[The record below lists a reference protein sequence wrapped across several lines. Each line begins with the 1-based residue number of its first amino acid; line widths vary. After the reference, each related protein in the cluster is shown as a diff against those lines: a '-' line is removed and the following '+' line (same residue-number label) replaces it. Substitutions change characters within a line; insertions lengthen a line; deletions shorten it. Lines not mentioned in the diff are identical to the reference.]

1 MPESAQRPLGIAIT
15 VFAMVLFIIALVS
28 DVGAGLIGTGGATA
42 AIVLTLAIIIG
53 LVYMAARSLPTPKA

>member
-1 MPESAQRPLGIAIT
+1 MPESAQRPLGIAII
-15 VFAMVLFIIALVS
+15 VFAIVLFIIALVS
-28 DVGAGLIGTGGATA
+28 DVGAGLIGTAGATA